1 MHRKGILVIIGLCIC
16 LVLILAFVFGLY
28 SARDLKKIVS
38 EQFNRQQLIL
48 ARQAARE
55 IEYSLNY
62 AIQELVSIRYITQ
75 HGMPV
80 PKVFLEGIYERV
92 RRRGINSI
100 AIVDTHGKSLVSA
113 GGDLLEDFSFIFE
126 RKRVAN
132 PLLQF
137 LSLKEKQLLIL
148 ACPLDMDRV
157 AIFLVDI
164 HQLVRDHVAKIRSGK
179 TGYAWAIDQRGY
191 FIFHPIKKFIGENA
205 FEVRH
210 HDAPYFSFEEI
221 NMLQKKMVN
230 GEEGMGK
237 YASLWHGEKRWYFNK
252 LVAYTPVHLPYTSA
266 IWSVAVCAPE
276 QEVNAVIH
284 RAYLRHFFLQGTV
297 IFALILVGLFLLIS
311 ERRFSQLLREEV
323 ARKTETLRKSE
334 ERRRLLIEGADDLIF
349 TLDSN
354 GKVISVN
361 EATARFFLK
370 SKQAIL
376 GTDFKMLLHF
386 PGQKGE
392 QILKQLLSTGQ
403 IINKEHTVEING
415 QRYWLNTKLMPLSL
429 GRDVKEILCIAR
441 DITEIKQAE
450 EQLVNTEK
458 LASIGTLAAGVA
470 HEINNPLGIIIGF
483 CNLLM
488 ENTPKDSQPYKDLKT
503 IEKHALHCKGI
514 IENLLNFAR
523 TKSDVYEIADVNQS
537 LEELLNIVKYTLEV
551 NNTEVRTHFAQ
562 NLPPVKGS
570 KQQLQQ
576 VFLNLITNAM
586 DAMDNGG
593 RLFINTRFNP
603 YTKRVEI
610 CFQDTGCGIEE
621 ELMERIFDPFF
632 TTKEKGTGL
641 GLSISYGIIT
651 KYGGTITCQNQKDPS
666 GTTFTISLPLSEG

>member
-1 MHRKGILVIIGLCIC
+1 M
-16 LVLILAFVFGLY
+16 
-28 SARDLKKIVS
+28 
-38 EQFNRQQLIL
+38 
-48 ARQAARE
+48 
-55 IEYSLNY
+55 
-62 AIQELVSIRYITQ
+62 
-75 HGMPV
+75 
-80 PKVFLEGIYERV
+80 
-92 RRRGINSI
+92 
-100 AIVDTHGKSLVSA
+100 
-113 GGDLLEDFSFIFE
+113 
-126 RKRVAN
+126 
-132 PLLQF
+132 
-137 LSLKEKQLLIL
+137 
-148 ACPLDMDRV
+148 
-157 AIFLVDI
+157 
-164 HQLVRDHVAKIRSGK
+164 
-179 TGYAWAIDQRGY
+179 
-191 FIFHPIKKFIGENA
+191 
-205 FEVRH
+205 
-210 HDAPYFSFEEI
+210 
-221 NMLQKKMVN
+221 
-230 GEEGMGK
+230 
-237 YASLWHGEKRWYFNK
+237 
-252 LVAYTPVHLPYTSA
+252 
-266 IWSVAVCAPE
+266 
-276 QEVNAVIH
+276 
-284 RAYLRHFFLQGTV
+284 
-297 IFALILVGLFLLIS
+297 LIS
-311 ERRFSQLLREEV
+311 ERRFSQLLEEEV

-349 TLDSN
+349 TLDLN
-354 GKVISVN
+354 GRVISVN

-370 SKQAIL
+370 SKQALL
-376 GTDFKMLLHF
+376 GTDFRMLFHWS
-386 PGQKGE
+386 GQEGE

-403 IINKEHTVEING
+403 SINKEHSVEING
-415 QRYWLNTKLMPLSL
+415 QKYWLNTKLMPLNL
-429 GRDVKEILCIAR
+429 GADVKEVLCIAR

-537 LEELLNIVKYTLEV
+537 LEELLNIVKHTLEV
-551 NNTEVRTHFAQ
+551 NNTELRIHFAK
-562 NLPPVKGS
+562 NLPLVKGN

-576 VFLNLITNAM
+576 VFLNLITNAV

-593 RLFINTRFNP
+593 RLLINTRFNP

-651 KYGGTITCQNQKDPS
+651 KYGGTITCQNQKGPS
-666 GTTFTISLPLSEG
+666 GTTFTISLPFVEE